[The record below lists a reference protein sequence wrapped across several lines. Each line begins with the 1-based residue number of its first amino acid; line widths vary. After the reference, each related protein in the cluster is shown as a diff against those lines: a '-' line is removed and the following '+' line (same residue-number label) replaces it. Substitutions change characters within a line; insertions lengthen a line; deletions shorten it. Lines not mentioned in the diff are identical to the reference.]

1 MTNKKFY
8 SEYKTKTADELGAM
22 LKEMHLI
29 RYLAKFQQGH
39 LIKMIEEAQKKLEEA
54 QKKLKE
60 LDTTHTFW
68 QAQRDTLKAQ
78 IKAFEFELKFVEL
91 EQILETKI

>member
-1 MTNKKFY
+1 MNKKFY
-8 SEYKTKTADELGAM
+8 PEYKTKTADELEAV

-29 RYLAKFQQGH
+29 RYYAKFQRGL
-39 LIKMIEEAQKKLEEA
+39 LIKMIEETK
-54 QKKLKE
+54 KKLKE
-60 LDTTHTFW
+60 LDTTQTFW

-78 IKAFEFELKFVEL
+78 IKAYEFELKFVEL

>member
-1 MTNKKFY
+1 MNKKFY
-8 SEYKTKTADELGAM
+8 SEYKTKTADELEAV

-29 RYLAKFQQGH
+29 RYLARFQRGH
-39 LIKMIEEAQKKLEEA
+39 LIKMMEEA

-60 LDTTHTFW
+60 AQKKLEELDTTQTFW
-68 QAQRDTLKAQ
+68 QVQRDTLKAQ
-78 IKAFEFELKFVEL
+78 IKAYEFELKFVEL